1 MHSVCHELD
10 FVLSQTSQ
18 NGNAKHILIQNSRS
32 QESLYQCVIVQQEK
46 NGSDRLLGSRAT
58 ERNA

>member
-18 NGNAKHILIQNSRS
+18 NGNAKHIIQNSRRKS
-32 QESLYQCVIVQQEK
+32 QEQIVT
-46 NGSDRLLGSRAT
+46 R
-58 ERNA
+58 